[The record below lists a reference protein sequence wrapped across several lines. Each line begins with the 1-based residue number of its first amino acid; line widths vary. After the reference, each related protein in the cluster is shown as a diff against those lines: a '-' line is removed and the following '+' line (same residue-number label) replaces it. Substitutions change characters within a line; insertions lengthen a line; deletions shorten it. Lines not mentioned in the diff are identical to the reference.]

1 MTHQNVVRMYTTA
14 IKCSVKNS
22 HNHYSIIIITSYKRD
37 RVWAGR
43 LAVLVVGIGKQY
55 LAFLVDDLALKTHRM
70 QPIGPCPTLLRRRVS
85 ATNAT
90 AAAAADVDL
99 SRYLTVIGRCV

>member
-1 MTHQNVVRMYTTA
+1 MTHHNVVRMYTAA

-22 HNHYSIIIITSYKRD
+22 RNHYSIIIITSYKRD

-70 QPIGPCPTLLRRRVS
+70 QLNGPCPTLLRRRVS

-90 AAAAADVDL
+90 AAADVDL
-99 SRYLTVIGRCV
+99 SRSPTVIGRCV